1 MTVIKKRIMTLT
13 TLPKEDEKNDLEASL
28 LNDENRSQTKSDSEN
43 GENLDSVPV
52 FEIEEKKV
60 EKKIVSLS
68 RLLRLANSEWKI
80 GIVAMIALLISTVN
94 SCMSNLYDYF
104 EYTLGFNSVNL
115 NYLGCNCEPTV
126 FLWFDCYD
134 EYRQY

>member
-43 GENLDSVPV
+43 GENLDSVPL
-52 FEIEEKKV
+52 FEIEKEEV

-80 GIVAMIALLISTVN
+80 GIVAMIALLISTV
-94 SCMSNLYDYF
+94 SLCM
-104 EYTLGFNSVNL
+104 
-115 NYLGCNCEPTV
+115 
-126 FLWFDCYD
+126 
-134 EYRQY
+134 

>member
-1 MTVIKKRIMTLT
+1 MTLT

-43 GENLDSVPV
+43 GENLDSVPL
-52 FEIEEKKV
+52 FEIEKEEV

-80 GIVAMIALLISTVN
+80 GIVAMIALLISTV
-94 SCMSNLYDYF
+94 SLCM
-104 EYTLGFNSVNL
+104 
-115 NYLGCNCEPTV
+115 
-126 FLWFDCYD
+126 
-134 EYRQY
+134 